1 MNTEEEEYD
10 EVSDGYEIRK
20 AREKYEQES
29 AKLLEVLARRDR
41 MIKLLKLATQPKI
54 PMVRKAISRLDDI
67 IEKTENIIEIAYKT
81 YQLRQDLWRNDME
94 LMAMCDAIKPELLKH
109 VAENNPEKLEELEAM
124 LSDDYD
130 RTH

>member
-1 MNTEEEEYD
+1 MNVEEEYD
-10 EVSDGYEIRK
+10 EVEDSYEIRK

-29 AKLLEVLARRDR
+29 AKLLEYLARRDE
-41 MIKLLKLATQPKI
+41 MIKLLKLATRPKI
-54 PMVRKAISRLDDI
+54 PMVREAIGELDEI
-67 IEKTENIIEIAYKT
+67 IERTENIIAIAYKA
-81 YQLRQDLWRNDME
+81 YELRQQLWRDDMK

-124 LSDDYD
+124 LSDDY